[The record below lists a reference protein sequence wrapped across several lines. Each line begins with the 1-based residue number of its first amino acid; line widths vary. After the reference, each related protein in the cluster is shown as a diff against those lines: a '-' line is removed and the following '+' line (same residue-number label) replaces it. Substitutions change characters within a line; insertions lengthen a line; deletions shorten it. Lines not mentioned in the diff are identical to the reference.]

1 MFLLYYQY
9 KMPENRIASTSASDL
24 TNAMTDFSVDSQST
38 DGATDQKETRWNH
51 TQEDVTWTDALGYYK
66 DKKTPEITA
75 VIDAGA
81 NWTWGKGFDADPETS
96 VILEHAIGMGF
107 DTFNSF
113 GENGERTLSLG
124 GNFYAEIILDD
135 DGELINLKPLD
146 PEVITHIANKEGI
159 IIKFEQT
166 SKIKGNKPRTIFP
179 ENMFYLPRNRIADE
193 IHGRG
198 IAGKLKLIIDMKN
211 EAMADQRKAMHWNV
225 IPRWKFKLKTDDPT
239 EIAAYKAKQDAA
251 TGKGENIYE
260 PFDVSEGE
268 LISVPA
274 NATLNPMAWIQ
285 YLDDLFY
292 QVGGVPK
299 IIIGGTGG
307 FTEQAVTITYLA
319 FQQNIEKRQLYWEE
333 QIFEQLGLH
342 IKLRKPASVQNNL
355 LSDEQKD
362 GAMNIDA
369 SETTAGENI

>member
-1 MFLLYYQY
+1 
-9 KMPENRIASTSASDL
+9 MPENRIDSMVASDL
-24 TNAMTDFSVDSQST
+24 TNAKENFSVDAQST
-38 DGATDQKETRWNH
+38 DGPTEQKEKVWMDNNFTSY
-51 TQEDVTWTDALGYYK
+51 LGYYK
-66 DKKTPEITA
+66 DEKTPEITS

-81 NWTWGKGFDADPETS
+81 NWTWGKGFDADPETTT
-96 VILEHAIGMGF
+96 ILEHTNGIGF

-124 GNFYAEIILDD
+124 GNFYAEIILDE

-146 PEVITHIANKEGI
+146 PTVMRHVANPQGI
-159 IIKFEQT
+159 IIRFEQV
-166 SKIKGNKPRTIFP
+166 SKVKGKKPKKFNP
-179 ENMFYLPRNRIADE
+179 EDIFYLPRNRIADE
-193 IHGRG
+193 IHGTG
-198 IAGKLKLIIDMKN
+198 IAQKLKLIIDMKN

-225 IPRWKFKLKTDDPT
+225 IPRWKFKLKTDDDI
-239 EIAAYKAKQDAA
+239 EIAAYKKKQDAA
-251 TGKGENIYE
+251 TGQGENIYE
-260 PFDVSEGE
+260 PFDISEGE
-268 LISVPA
+268 LISVPS
-274 NATLNPMAWIQ
+274 NSTLNPMAWIN

-319 FQQNIEKRQLYWEE
+319 FQQNIEKRQLFWEE
-333 QIFEQLGLH
+333 QIYAQLGLH